1 MALRSPASLLKT
13 WFRAVRKH
21 PSASEDLPALGDAK
35 HPLSTEPSPTRWTVT
50 AQGAHP
56 DAHTW
61 KNSHGNLSIAAD
73 RIGRTGSAHPGW
85 QHSIRV
91 AQQRLGQRPRLPQRS
106 MARQAASGRDGG
118 ETEVGKKKKEWGGGR
133 EGGQKEGR
141 GKEEEGGASS
151 LFKLPTPPSSRQN
164 ILSLK

>member
-1 MALRSPASLLKT
+1 MVQSCEEAPQKT
-13 WFRAVRKH
+13 SMPWGTRN
-21 PSASEDLPALGDAK
+21 
-35 HPLSTEPSPTRWTVT
+35 PLSTEPSPTGWTGWTVT

-118 ETEVGKKKKEWGGGR
+118 ETEVGKKKKEWGGGGGRAKRR
-133 EGGQKEGR
+133 EGEGR
-141 GKEEEGGASS
+141 RGGPFMPLQTPHPS
-151 LFKLPTPPSSRQN
+151 LFQAKYSFSK
-164 ILSLK
+164 IK